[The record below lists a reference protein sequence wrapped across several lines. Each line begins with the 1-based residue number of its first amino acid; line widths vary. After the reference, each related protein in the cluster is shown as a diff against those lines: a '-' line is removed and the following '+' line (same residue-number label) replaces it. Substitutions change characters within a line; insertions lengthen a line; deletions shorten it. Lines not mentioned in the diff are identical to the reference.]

1 MGSASP
7 ELRMSGRALAIS
19 ASARGMAEDS
29 SSSRQM
35 KKTTKTMV
43 YKTDSSGNVTT
54 HTDVKVEGSSAS
66 ESAAFRRYEEQIR
79 VLQEDLDSEMSMRRR
94 IEHEKQSLQMQII
107 SLSERLTEAE
117 SGSESQL
124 DINRKRE
131 AEMAKLRKLL
141 EDVHTESEQQ
151 IHQLRTK
158 HQTAMMELQE
168 QIERMSRDKE
178 KVVKEKSVMKTEI
191 SELYAQIEILQS
203 EKVSI
208 KKVVEKLEITVN
220 EYHLKIEDLNR
231 TVMDVTSAKQKLQME
246 SQEATKKL
254 NEMRLAI
261 EHAGMDKNKFAAQLE
276 ELRRAADSEARA
288 RNAAETKISTLER
301 TIKTLTVEIEELR
314 TLKIQLEANIEKWR
328 ADNADWKKKY
338 ENEARLRV
346 EETDALK
353 KNFTMQ
359 INTLQDTIHQL
370 EQKLKAAE
378 SQKTKLTQEVS
389 VLVKDFEHSRVVIKE
404 LTEKLRVTDKSNADL
419 AAKLKEMTNLYERAD
434 RDNKARAQGAVKMGN
449 DMDRLKMANEVL
461 TRDKG
466 KLEDDLKSLK
476 MEFET
481 LKKRAADMD
490 RDNRKLSHEREEL
503 ARAYKDTDAAKG
515 KALDRVAQLEKEL
528 AKLRNDAEKGLAGA
542 RDEFESQKKKLII
555 EIETLSR
562 RLAESESR
570 LKNEV
575 EVIKKKM
582 SVTITEL
589 EMSLDASNKSNA
601 QLQNNCKMQATK
613 IMELTAAYDDV
624 NRKLAGNVQQYD
636 VTIKKLQTIEAEFKG
651 LKINYDNSLKIVKD
665 YEMKMG
671 DLNKKV
677 NELTSINTNLTQIKI
692 KIEKELAIVT
702 RDYDDIA
709 KELKLADYRANKAG
723 SDAQHFESLLREE
736 QTKIVNLANAKKALE
751 NEVRSLS
758 VKIEEIETTAI
769 SSSKRTIQKMEMR
782 ITELETMINEE
793 KKSHSI
799 TMTEVHKKERSIK
812 ELILQSEEDRK
823 NIIILQESL
832 DKLNEKIKMYKRQL
846 EEQESISNSNIMR
859 VKKFQ
864 RELESSEARAEE
876 AESTLNQFRSRERV
890 FAAASSRSE
899 KSSDVQETEVVVK
912 KTINKVN
919 VSGGASSSMAISSSS
934 SAEQSSSSALQS
946 SRDMRAGS
954 VYASS
959 SSRAGS
965 VARAGSTYRA
975 SSVRAG
981 SMSRATSTLRY

>member
-1 MGSASP
+1 
-7 ELRMSGRALAIS
+7 
-19 ASARGMAEDS
+19 
-29 SSSRQM
+29 
-35 KKTTKTMV
+35 MV

-79 VLQEDLDSEMSMRRR
+79 ILQEDLDSEMSMRRR
-94 IEHEKQSLQMQII
+94 IEHEKQNLQMQII

-141 EDVHTESEQQ
+141 EDVHTESEMQ

-168 QIERMSRDKE
+168 QIERMSREKE

-220 EYHLKIEDLNR
+220 EYHIKIEDLNR
-231 TVMDVTSAKQKLQME
+231 TVMEVSSAKQKLHME
-246 SQEATKKL
+246 AQEANKKL
-254 NEMRLAI
+254 NEMKLAI
-261 EHAGMDKNKFAAQLE
+261 EHAGMDKNKFSIQLE
-276 ELRRAADSEARA
+276 ELRRAADNETRS

-301 TIKTLTVEIEELR
+301 NIKTLTVEIEELR
-314 TLKIQLEANIEKWR
+314 ALKIQLEGQVDKWR
-328 ADNADWKKKY
+328 LDNADWKKKY
-338 ENEARLRV
+338 ESEARLRV
-346 EETDALK
+346 EEVDAIK
-353 KNFTMQ
+353 KKFT
-359 INTLQDTIHQL
+359 IEVNGLNDTIHAL
-370 EQKLKAAE
+370 EQKLKASEHAK
-378 SQKTKLTQEVS
+378 QKLSQEVN
-389 VLVKDFEHSRVVIKE
+389 VIVKDFEHSQVVIKE

-434 RDNKARAQGAVKMGN
+434 RDNKARAQEVVKLN
-449 DMDRLKMANEVL
+449 NEMDRFRMANETL

-466 KLEDDLKSLK
+466 KLEDEYKSLK
-476 MEFET
+476 MELDA
-481 LKKRAADMD
+481 LKKRFADLD
-490 RDNRKLSHEREEL
+490 RDNRKLAHEREEL

-528 AKLRNDAEKGLAGA
+528 AKLRSDAEKGLAGA

-709 KELKLADYRANKAG
+709 KELKLADDRANKAG

-864 RELESSEARAEE
+864 RELESAEARAEE

-890 FAAASSRSE
+890 FAAASARSE
-899 KSSDVQETEVVVK
+899 KVQDVEEREVIVK
-912 KTINKVN
+912 KTINKVDI
-919 VSGGASSSMAISSSS
+919 SGGSSSSAAALTSSRSMNEESSSSNAMISSSS
-934 SAEQSSSSALQS
+934 NAASSSSAAY
-946 SRDMRAGS
+946 RAGS
-954 VYASS
+954 VAY
-959 SSRAGS
+959 SRAGS

-975 SSVRAG
+975 TSMARAG
-981 SMSRATSTLRY
+981 SMSRAGSILRY